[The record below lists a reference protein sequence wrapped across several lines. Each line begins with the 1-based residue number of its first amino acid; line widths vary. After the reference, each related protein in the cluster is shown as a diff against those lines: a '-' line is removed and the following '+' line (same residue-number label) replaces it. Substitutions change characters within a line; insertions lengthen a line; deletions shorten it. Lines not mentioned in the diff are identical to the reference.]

1 VVLRLED
8 GVRRALCVIA
18 GLLAFC
24 GVAMAQKPP
33 LLPEKDVAALA
44 NELSGETAKRNLEV
58 IATFHRQRGSKGF
71 HSAAEL
77 VAERARAYGLSDVA
91 IFEFP
96 ADGKIFYG
104 TQRSRPAW
112 DAEVGELSEIGDI
125 SWPACQ
131 GWQEEVERAHKE
143 GKVGVLI
150 VCQASRLIGSYAAE
164 PVVLAED
171 SESADVTAEL
181 VDVGE
186 GTKESDYA
194 GKNVKGKIVLVSA
207 SPGAVQELAV
217 GKFGAAGIVSY
228 AQNQKTAWWGED
240 ENLIRWGHLETFSE
254 HKTFAFMVSLKT
266 ARGFRERLGRG
277 EKITLHAVV
286 KAGQHA
292 GNYEVVTATIPGADA
307 KLKEEEIAFS
317 CHLDHQRPG
326 ANDNASGCVTI
337 LEVARTLQKLIAEGK
352 LARPARTIRFIW
364 PPEIEGT
371 LALLNGNGRSSI
383 TTVSSS
389 DDKLTQIKERLL
401 VLPGS
406 VLAQRIKTVIHMD
419 MVGGGPE
426 TKAVFHVTRGPM
438 SLPSF
443 VHDVAWAFAE
453 FVNEESYKF
462 AATGK
467 AEYPM
472 VAPEGGKEPL
482 RAEYSAYTM
491 GSDHDVYQD
500 SSFGIPAIYM
510 NDWPDRYIHTNF
522 DTAANIDT
530 TKLKRAAFIGAASGY
545 FLARNFPDMR
555 FAMKAMV
562 WQGRAT
568 RETQDRARVANL
580 TDFRE
585 GCEYLRNHLAFEQ
598 GIETS
603 ANLLPSRGET
613 FVPPKYED
621 RYQEFLCTAGANF
634 AAQQGLKGTGD
645 SPKFQRKPEPKG
657 PLAVFGYDY
666 FADHA
671 KAPGVATPKLFSYEG
686 LWGGGEEYAYEV
698 LNFADG
704 KRNAQEIRNAVSA
717 EYGPVPLEMVVEY
730 LKALEKIGVVS
741 EVK

>member
-1 VVLRLED
+1 VKRLVAALMMVMGALR
-8 GVRRALCVIA
+8 A
-18 GLLAFC
+18 GAAW
-24 GVAMAQKPP
+24 GQKPP

-44 NELSGETAKRNLEV
+44 NELSGETAKRNLEG
-58 IATFHRQRGSKGF
+58 IARFHRQRGSQGF
-71 HSAAEL
+71 HEAAEL
-77 VAERARAYGLSDVA
+77 VAERLRAYGLSDVA
-91 IFEFP
+91 ILQFP
-96 ADGKIFYG
+96 SDGKIFYG

-112 DAEVGELSEIGDI
+112 DAEVAELSEITMGGATPCEKGMPEKTKPEFLHDCVSVYI
-125 SWPACQ
+125 
-131 GWQEEVERAHKE
+131 R
-143 GKVGVLI
+143 LL
-150 VCQASRLIGSYAAE
+150 ASYEAE

-171 SESADVTAEL
+171 SESADVTTES

-194 GKNVKGKIVLVSA
+194 GKDVKGKIVLVSA
-207 SPGAVQELAV
+207 QPGAVQDLAV
-217 GKFGAAGIVSY
+217 GKFGAVGIVSY

-254 HKTFAFMVSLKT
+254 HKTFGFMVSLKT
-266 ARGFRERLGRG
+266 ARAMKERLAKG

-292 GNYEVVTATIPGADA
+292 GNYEVVTATIPGADPR
-307 KLKEEEIAFS
+307 LKEEELAFS

-326 ANDNASGCVTI
+326 ANDNSSGCVTI

-371 LALLNGNGRSSI
+371 VTLLNAKP
-383 TTVSSS
+383 
-389 DDKLTQIKERLL
+389 DFAK
-401 VLPGS
+401 
-406 VLAQRIKTVIHMD
+406 RIKAVVHMD
-419 MVGGGPE
+419 MVGGGPK

-500 SSFGIPAIYM
+500 SSFGIPAIYL

-522 DTAANIDT
+522 DTAANIDP

-545 FLARNFPDMR
+545 FLAGLDESNAKGVLR
-555 FAMKAMV
+555 FSEAFRL
-562 WQGRAT
+562 QRGTETELRAK
-568 RETQDRARVANL
+568 QVANGEAQNL
-580 TDFRE
+580 TWQ
-585 GCEYLRNHLAFEQ
+585 YLDAEIEIANSIKKIVPNSTTVSEIAFE
-598 GIETS
+598 GAIPLKLSEGYKKP
-603 ANLLPSRGET
+603 APSPNRDESS
-613 FVPPKYED
+613 KY
-621 RYQEFLCTAGANF
+621 R
-634 AAQQGLKGTGD
+634 
-645 SPKFQRKPEPKG
+645 RKPQPKG
-657 PLAVFGYDY
+657 PLAVFGHDY
-666 FADHA
+666 FADKA
-671 KAPGVATPKLFSYEG
+671 KAAGMATPKLLSYEG
-686 LWGGGEEYAYEV
+686 LWGAGEEYAYEV
-698 LNFADG
+698 LNFVDG
-704 KRNAQEIRNAVSA
+704 KRNAQEIRDAVSA

-730 LKALEKIGVVS
+730 LKALDKIGVV
-741 EVK
+741 EHVK